1 MPTSK
6 NTNNLVIN
14 KVESQTVYDYMK
26 NNSLINDDELY
37 LINGNGSVDASSID
51 GLDTY
56 LTSSYYPLKM
66 TYGSYVGENLRNNC
80 ESVDAL
86 INTGR
91 QIQLPFEPVKIHIGD
106 AVLRQN
112 DYATYG
118 QIILLSGGGF
128 KRVEYYTACLKG
140 SILYV
145 ASATYYLGHDVNGFN
160 SNGTYYWEIIK

>member
-6 NTNNLVIN
+6 STNNLIIN

-37 LINGNGSVDASSID
+37 LINGNGSVDASSIN
-51 GLDTY
+51 GLDAY

-80 ESVDAL
+80 TNVDAL

-91 QIQLPFEPVKIHIGD
+91 KIQLPFEPVKIHIGD
-106 AVLRQN
+106 TVLRQG
-112 DYATYG
+112 DSATYG
-118 QIILLSGGGF
+118 QIILL
-128 KRVEYYTACLKG
+128 
-140 SILYV
+140 
-145 ASATYYLGHDVNGFN
+145 
-160 SNGTYYWEIIK
+160 

>member
-1 MPTSK
+1 MPISK

-37 LINGNGSVDASSID
+37 LVNGGNTVDASSIN

-66 TYGSYVGENLRNNC
+66 TYGSYVGENLNNRC

-106 AVLRQN
+106 TVLRQN
-112 DYATYG
+112 DSTTYG
-118 QIILLSGGGF
+118 QIILLSGGGY
-128 KRVEYYTACLKG
+128 KTVTYYTACLKG

-145 ASATYYLGHDVNGFN
+145 ASATYYSGQTVNGFN
-160 SNGTYYWEIIK
+160 SNSTYYWEIIK